1 MLMSK
6 SKLNKR
12 IPQQYYVKSKL
23 ARKMKIGKTISVFFF
38 PKGVCHRNSNLKAH
52 LWNFEPWFVPTYHDH
67 LLLLEVGTK
76 KGIKGIK

>member
-1 MLMSK
+1 MLK
-6 SKLNKR
+6 QTCKKDERYAKR
-12 IPQQYYVKSKL
+12 FL
-23 ARKMKIGKTISVFFF
+23 FFF
-38 PKGVCHRNSNLKAH
+38 FFSKGVCHKNLNLKAP